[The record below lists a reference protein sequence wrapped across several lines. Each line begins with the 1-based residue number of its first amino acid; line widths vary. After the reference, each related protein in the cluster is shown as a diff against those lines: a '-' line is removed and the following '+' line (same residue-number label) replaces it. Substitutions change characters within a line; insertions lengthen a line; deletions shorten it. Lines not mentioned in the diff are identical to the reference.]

1 MGLIHRMILAELVKV
16 FLVALI
22 AITVLFVVTDLIH
35 QAVSRGLSPA
45 HVITAI
51 PLLIPNVFPVAIP
64 ASTLLATCLVYS
76 RMSDDNEILVLR
88 SAGMNIY
95 WLLWPAVV
103 FGLTTSLATGALY
116 YQPIPRSR
124 VMMREHFLADAE
136 GVIYRLL
143 ERDGGLK
150 RADTD
155 VHLYVREV
163 QGREMLDVVVKKLK
177 KDQSGY
183 DQVIWA
189 KTAKLRIEYRPNASP
204 RDPNLHVLPAGTEA
218 SGEPGQ
224 KTVSGRTVLST
235 GKSSGGFE
243 LILRLY
249 RCSVISS
256 DSATSTEID
265 YLEFAIPLPDSI
277 FGRASRWQASTHTW
291 EELSTHRMEV
301 KQERAERLREV
312 EAMEAESRLRTG
324 TEARVLREEALFI
337 REVDIR
343 HLSKLQRNIESEMHM
358 RPAISLSCLCFA
370 LIGCPVAIRARRKDL
385 LGVFVFCLLPT
396 AFVYYPTLIFA
407 MRMSNSGRLPPTV
420 LWCPNILIFLAS
432 VVLIKWMIK
441 R

>member
-16 FLVALI
+16 FLVSLVAM
-22 AITVLFVVTDLIH
+22 TVLFVVTDLIH

-45 HVITAI
+45 HVLTAI

-88 SAGMNIY
+88 SSGMNIY
-95 WLLWPAVV
+95 WLLWPAAV
-103 FGLTTSLATGALY
+103 FGLTTSVATGALY

-136 GVIYRLL
+136 GVIYRLVQ
-143 ERDGGLK
+143 RDGGLK

-189 KTAKLRIEYRPNASP
+189 KTAKLRIEFRPAASP
-204 RDPNLHVLPAGTEA
+204 RDPKPPVLPAEAEA

-224 KTVSGRTVLST
+224 KTESGQALST
-235 GKSSGGFE
+235 GELNGGFE
-243 LILRLY
+243 LILRLF
-249 RCSVISS
+249 RCSVIST
-256 DSATSTEID
+256 DGATSTEID
-265 YLEFAIPLPDSI
+265 YLEFAIPLPDSL
-277 FGRASRWQASTHTW
+277 FGRASRWQASTHSW
-291 EELSTHRMEV
+291 EELSTHRTEV
-301 KQERAERLREV
+301 KQERAERIREV

-324 TEARVLREEALFI
+324 KEARILREDALFI

-343 HLSKLQRNIESEMHM
+343 LLSKLQRNIESEMHM
-358 RPAISLSCLCFA
+358 RPAISASCLCFA

-385 LGVFVFCLLPT
+385 LSVFVCCFLPT

-420 LWCPNILIFLAS
+420 FWCPNILIFLAS
-432 VVLIKWMIK
+432 LVLIKWMIK